1 MERRQEAGFLSP
13 ISSKITQTKE
23 KGMSKRK
30 SEEVER
36 SRREKSMVALLV
48 FTMAT
53 LEIFGRKKKLLDT
66 ISPIGGNVFRNPPRL
81 YNLVLVIVGLKWQKT
96 FCC

>member
-13 ISSKITQTKE
+13 ICSKITRTKE
-23 KGMSKRK
+23 KEMSKRK
-30 SEEVER
+30 SEEEET

-53 LEIFGRKKKLLDT
+53 LAEKKNCWTQKVQLAVTFSKFRLD
-66 ISPIGGNVFRNPPRL
+66 V
-81 YNLVLVIVGLKWQKT
+81 
-96 FCC
+96 

>member
-13 ISSKITQTKE
+13 ICSKITRTKE
-23 KGMSKRK
+23 KEMSKRK
-30 SEEVER
+30 SEEEER

-53 LEIFGRKKKLLDT
+53 LAEKKKLLDT
-66 ISPIGGNVFRNPPRL
+66 KSSIGGNVFKISARC
-81 YNLVLVIVGLKWQKT
+81 VTLKIFLKNGV
-96 FCC
+96 

>member
-1 MERRQEAGFLSP
+1 MSP

-36 SRREKSMVALLV
+36 SRREKSMVALFV

-53 LEIFGRKKKLLDT
+53 LEFLAEKKNCWTQKVQLAVTFSEIRLDCIT
-66 ISPIGGNVFRNPPRL
+66 LFWS
-81 YNLVLVIVGLKWQKT
+81 
-96 FCC
+96 